1 MFLCA
6 NCRVQ
11 VVLCSRCDRGN
22 RYCGRICR
30 QQARD
35 GARRQA
41 ARRYQRSRRG
51 RLAHAERT
59 RRWRQRRAQA
69 AQKVT
74 HQGCQSEV
82 ADAPLSAWTP
92 NPSAV
97 IADIA
102 DLAHAPAHEI
112 TPAVAIDTPEVAHL
126 CCRCA
131 APLGLWVRQGFLRH
145 GRRAAVPLLPRH
157 DHSP

>member
-6 NCRVQ
+6 HCRVQ

-30 QQARD
+30 RQARD
-35 GARRQA
+35 GARRQT
-41 ARRYQRSRRG
+41 ARRYQCSRAG
-51 RLAHAERT
+51 RLAHAQRM
-59 RRWRQRRAQA
+59 RRWRQRHA

-74 HQGCQSEV
+74 HQGSQSGV
-82 ADAPLSAWTP
+82 TDAPLAACTP
-92 NPSAV
+92 DTTSV

-102 DLAHAPAHEI
+102 YTSSDI
-112 TPAVAIDTPEVAHL
+112 TPAPAIDAPEVVRL

-131 APLGLWVRQGFLRH
+131 TPLAFWVRQGFLRH
-145 GRRAAVPLLPRH
+145 GWRAMPTVRRH